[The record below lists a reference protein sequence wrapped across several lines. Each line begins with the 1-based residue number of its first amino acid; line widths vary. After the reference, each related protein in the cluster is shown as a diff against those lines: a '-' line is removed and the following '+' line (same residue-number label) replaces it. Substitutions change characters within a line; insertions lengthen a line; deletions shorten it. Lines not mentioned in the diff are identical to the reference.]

1 MKELKGDK
9 EKYLF
14 SIPDGLNLGFPGL
27 VVGEQAGEVSE
38 GCH

>member
-1 MKELKGDK
+1 MKELKDDK

-14 SIPDGLNLGFPGL
+14 GIPGPNLGFPGL
-27 VVGEQAGEVSE
+27 VVGEQTGEVRE